1 MKEIKLNNETYVL
14 KSDAQKEI
22 ALAKSKKGGSVKG
35 ENEVPFEIGKKYFI
49 RTVTYFA
56 TGEVVAI
63 KGNFL
68 VLTDGAWIA
77 DTGRFSDALK
87 TGNFSEV
94 EPVSVPMF
102 VNMGSISDA
111 FEVEFSLPRI
121 KK

>member
-1 MKEIKLNNETYVL
+1 MKEIKLNNETYIL

-22 ALAKSKKGGSVKG
+22 ALAKSKKGGVKS

-77 DTGRFSDALK
+77 DTGRFSDTIK
-87 TGNFSEV
+87 TGDFSEV

-111 FEVEFSLPRI
+111 FEVEFDLPRI
-121 KK
+121 QK